1 MTAQAL
7 PYGPAFGP
15 GLLLPVTLL
24 LLVPLVVAARR
35 AGSLAGAF
43 VVVALWLR
51 YTAGAYHLYMFQ
63 PIAGGLSGN
72 ALLSIAVTGFGL
84 LFVVRPANLALKWLL
99 PVYAL
104 VALALFSAGLNGDF
118 AGGINVAVKYAY
130 MVVVIIAVFQALRR
144 DPEAR
149 FLSWAMVSFLPL
161 LVFQALSL
169 ALNLP
174 KGAEDGDGLVW
185 IGGYNHEAAF
195 SVALLTGFLVGCF
208 ARSAPRAVRIAF
220 LTAILLGI
228 LLAGYRTTILALAPL
243 ALAVFLSGLTMGVRR
258 DQRGPMA
265 ATAAVAG
272 MLLIAVAALLYS
284 EKFADL
290 AAFLSDPAGLIKPPR
305 DFDLLERQVMSGRP
319 LIWSSYIYAWA
330 EGTPLQ
336 HLFGL
341 GPESWEGVFKVYPH
355 NTLVATLYELGWF
368 GLAAMILLWA
378 TMISAAA
385 SARGERFMLLSAHF
399 AFFLLNMATMP
410 FWQVEGLAFYGLL
423 CGYTIFARSAARR
436 APSATSPR
444 ERRIPE
450 SPLAGR
456 SSPYRSGGVAR

>member
-24 LLVPLVVAARR
+24 LLIPLVVAARR
-35 AGSLAGAF
+35 AGSMAGAF

-63 PIAGGLSGN
+63 PLAGGLSGN

-104 VALALFSAGLNGDF
+104 VVLALFSASLNGDF

-130 MVVVIIAVFQALRR
+130 MVVIIVAVFQALRR

-149 FLSWAMVSFLPL
+149 FLGWAMVSFLPL

-195 SVALLTGFLVGCF
+195 SVAMLTGFLVGCF

-220 LTAILLGI
+220 LAATLIGI
-228 LLAGYRTTILALAPL
+228 LLAGYRTSILAVAPL
-243 ALAVFLSGLTMGVRR
+243 ALAVFLSDLTTSVRR

-265 ATAAVAG
+265 ATAAVVG
-272 MLLIAVAALLYS
+272 MLVVAVAALFYS
-284 EKFADL
+284 DKFADL
-290 AAFLSDPAGLIKPPR
+290 AAFLADPAAMIKPPR

-368 GLAAMILLWA
+368 GVAAMILLWTVMA
-378 TMISAAA
+378 SAAA
-385 SARGERFMLLSAHF
+385 SARGERFKLLAAHF

-423 CGYTIFARSAARR
+423 CGCSIHAARAAVAVR
-436 APSATSPR
+436 GRPR
-444 ERRIPE
+444 HHASR
-450 SPLAGR
+450 LLH
-456 SSPYRSGGVAR
+456 Y

>member
-1 MTAQAL
+1 VTAQAL
-7 PYGPAFGP
+7 PYGPAFGL
-15 GLLLPVTLL
+15 GILLPVTAL
-24 LLVPLVVAARR
+24 LLVALVIAARR
-35 AGSLAGAF
+35 AGSVAGAF
-43 VVVALWLR
+43 VVVALWMR

-63 PIAGGLSGN
+63 PLAGGLSGN
-72 ALLSIAVTGFGL
+72 ALLSIGITAFGL

-104 VALALFSAGLNGDF
+104 VGLALLSAALNGDA

-130 MVVVIIAVFQALRR
+130 MIVIMIAVFQALRS
-144 DPEAR
+144 DPDAR

-174 KGAEDGDGLVW
+174 KGSEDGDGLVW

-195 SVALLTGFLVGCF
+195 SVAMMTGFLVGCF
-208 ARSAPRAVRIAF
+208 AKSAPRGVRVAF
-220 LTAILLGI
+220 LAATFLGI
-228 LLAGYRTTILALAPL
+228 LLAGYRTTILAAAPL
-243 ALAVFLSGLTMGVRR
+243 ALAVFLSGLTLSVRR
-258 DQRGPMA
+258 DQRVPMA
-265 ATAAVAG
+265 VTAVVAG
-272 MLLIAVAALLYS
+272 VLLVSFAALSYS
-284 EKFADL
+284 ESFTDL

-305 DFDLLERQVMSGRP
+305 DFDLLERQVMSARP

-368 GLAAMILLWA
+368 GIAAMIVLWTVMFA
-378 TMISAAA
+378 AAA
-385 SARGERFMLLSAHF
+385 SAHGERFKLLAAHF

-410 FWQVEGLAFYGLL
+410 FWQVEGLALYGLL
-423 CGYTIFARSAARR
+423 CGYTVYAARA
-436 APSATSPR
+436 APHPQKR
-444 ERRIPE
+444 LRRQIPGAKMRP
-450 SPLAGR
+450 SL
-456 SSPYRSGGVAR
+456 

>member
-1 MTAQAL
+1 VTAQAL
-7 PYGPAFGP
+7 PYGPAFGL
-15 GLLLPVTLL
+15 GILLPVTAV
-24 LLVPLVVAARR
+24 LLVALVIAAQR
-35 AGSLAGAF
+35 AGSVAGAF
-43 VVVALWLR
+43 VVVALWMR

-72 ALLSIAVTGFGL
+72 ALLSIGVTGFGL

-104 VALALFSAGLNGDF
+104 VGLALFSAALNGDA

-130 MVVVIIAVFQALRR
+130 MIVIMIAVFQALRS
-144 DPEAR
+144 DPDAR

-174 KGAEDGDGLVW
+174 KGSEDGDGLVW

-195 SVALLTGFLVGCF
+195 SVAMMTGFLVGCF
-208 ARSAPRAVRIAF
+208 AKSAPRAVRVAF
-220 LTAILLGI
+220 LLATLIGI
-228 LLAGYRTTILALAPL
+228 LLAGYRTTILAFAPL
-243 ALAVFLSGLTMGVRR
+243 ALAAFLSGLTLSVRR
-258 DQRGPMA
+258 DQRASMA
-265 ATAAVAG
+265 VTAMVAG
-272 MLLIAVAALLYS
+272 VLLVSVAALSYS
-284 EKFADL
+284 ASFADL
-290 AAFLSDPAGLIKPPR
+290 AAFLADPAGLIKPPR

-330 EGTPLQ
+330 AGTPLQ

-355 NTLVATLYELGWF
+355 NTLIATLYELGWF
-368 GLAAMILLWA
+368 GVAAMIALWTVMFA
-378 TMISAAA
+378 AAA
-385 SARGERFMLLSAHF
+385 SAHGERFKLLAAHF

-410 FWQVEGLAFYGLL
+410 FWQVEGLALYGLL
-423 CGYTIFARSAARR
+423 CGYTIYAARAAPRPRRPRSADARR
-436 APSATSPR
+436 
-444 ERRIPE
+444 
-450 SPLAGR
+450 PL
-456 SSPYRSGGVAR
+456 PARP

>member
-1 MTAQAL
+1 VTAQAL
-7 PYGPAFGP
+7 PYGPAFGL
-15 GLLLPVTLL
+15 GILVPVTLL

-35 AGSLAGAF
+35 AGGMAGAF
-43 VVVALWLR
+43 VVFALWLR
-51 YTAGAYHLYMFQ
+51 TTAGAYHLYMFQ
-63 PIAGGLSGN
+63 PLAGGLSGN
-72 ALLSIAVTGFGL
+72 ALLSVAVTGFGL

-99 PVYAL
+99 PVYVL
-104 VALALFSAGLNGDF
+104 ILLALFSASLNGDLV
-118 AGGINVAVKYAY
+118 GGINIAVKYAY
-130 MVVVIIAVFQALRR
+130 MIVILLAAFQALRR

-149 FLSWAMVSFLPL
+149 FLTWAMVSFLPL

-169 ALNLP
+169 ALNMP

-195 SVALLTGFLVGCF
+195 SVALLTGFLVGGL

-220 LTAILLGI
+220 LSVTLVAI

-243 ALAVFLSGLTMGVRR
+243 ALAIFLGGLTMSVRR
-258 DQRGPMA
+258 DQRGAMA
-265 ATAAVAG
+265 VTATVAG
-272 MLLIAVAALLYS
+272 VLLFAIAALLYRES
-284 EKFADL
+284 FADL
-290 AAFLSDPAGLIKPPR
+290 AAFLADPAALIKPPR

-330 EGTPLQ
+330 DGTPLQ

-368 GLAAMILLWA
+368 GVAAMIALWTVMFA
-378 TMISAAA
+378 AAA
-385 SARGERFMLLSAHF
+385 SARGDRFLLIAAHF

-423 CGYTIFARSAARR
+423 CGYTVHAARAAARR
-436 APSATSPR
+436 TTVPQDRLAYGF
-444 ERRIPE
+444 PE
-450 SPLAGR
+450 SRGIR
-456 SSPYRSGGVAR
+456 VR

>member
-7 PYGPAFGP
+7 PYGPAFGL
-15 GLLLPVTLL
+15 GILLPVTAV
-24 LLVPLVVAARR
+24 LLVALVIAARR
-35 AGSLAGAF
+35 AGSVAGAF
-43 VVVALWLR
+43 VVVALWMR

-63 PIAGGLSGN
+63 PLAGGLSGN
-72 ALLSIAVTGFGL
+72 ALLSIGVTGFGL

-104 VALALFSAGLNGDF
+104 VVLALFSAALNGDA

-130 MVVVIIAVFQALRR
+130 MIVIMIAVFQALRS
-144 DPEAR
+144 DPDAR

-174 KGAEDGDGLVW
+174 KGSEDGDGLVW

-195 SVALLTGFLVGCF
+195 SVAMMTGFLVGCF
-208 ARSAPRAVRIAF
+208 AKSAPRAVRVAF
-220 LTAILLGI
+220 LLATLIGI
-228 LLAGYRTTILALAPL
+228 LLAGYRTTILAFAPL
-243 ALAVFLSGLTMGVRR
+243 TLAAFLSGLTLSVRR
-258 DQRGPMA
+258 DQRASMA
-265 ATAAVAG
+265 VTAMVAG
-272 MLLIAVAALLYS
+272 VLLVSVAALSYS
-284 EKFADL
+284 ASFADL
-290 AAFLSDPAGLIKPPR
+290 AAFLADPAGLIKPPR

-330 EGTPLQ
+330 AGTPLQ

-355 NTLVATLYELGWF
+355 NTLIATLYELGWF
-368 GLAAMILLWA
+368 GVAAMIALWTVMFA
-378 TMISAAA
+378 AAA
-385 SARGERFMLLSAHF
+385 SAHGERFKLLAAHF

-410 FWQVEGLAFYGLL
+410 FWQVEGLALYGLL
-423 CGYTIFARSAARR
+423 CGYTIHAARAAPRPWPLR
-436 APSATSPR
+436 AA
-444 ERRIPE
+444 EARRRLP
-450 SPLAGR
+450 AG
-456 SSPYRSGGVAR
+456 P

>member
-1 MTAQAL
+1 VTAQAL
-7 PYGPAFGP
+7 PYGPAFGL
-15 GLLLPVTLL
+15 GILLPVTAV
-24 LLVPLVVAARR
+24 LLVALVIAARR
-35 AGSLAGAF
+35 AGSVAGAF
-43 VVVALWLR
+43 VVVALWMR

-72 ALLSIAVTGFGL
+72 ALLSIGVTGFGL

-104 VALALFSAGLNGDF
+104 VGLALFSAALNGDA

-130 MVVVIIAVFQALRR
+130 MIVIMIAVFQALRS
-144 DPEAR
+144 DPDAR

-174 KGAEDGDGLVW
+174 KGSEDGDGLVW

-195 SVALLTGFLVGCF
+195 SVAMMTGFLVGCF
-208 ARSAPRAVRIAF
+208 AKSAPRAVRVAF
-220 LTAILLGI
+220 LLATLVGI
-228 LLAGYRTTILALAPL
+228 LLAGYRTTILAFAPL
-243 ALAVFLSGLTMGVRR
+243 ALAAFLSGLTLSVRR
-258 DQRGPMA
+258 DQRASMA
-265 ATAAVAG
+265 VTAMVAG
-272 MLLIAVAALLYS
+272 VLLVSVAALSYS
-284 EKFADL
+284 ASFADL
-290 AAFLSDPAGLIKPPR
+290 AAFLADPAGLIKPPR

-330 EGTPLQ
+330 AGTPLQ

-355 NTLVATLYELGWF
+355 NTLIATLYELGWF
-368 GLAAMILLWA
+368 GVAAMIALWTVMFA
-378 TMISAAA
+378 AAA
-385 SARGERFMLLSAHF
+385 SAHGERFKLLAAHF

-410 FWQVEGLAFYGLL
+410 FWQVEGLALYGLL
-423 CGYTIFARSAARR
+423 CGYTIYAARAAPRPRPLR
-436 APSATSPR
+436 AAEARRPLSAGP
-444 ERRIPE
+444 
-450 SPLAGR
+450 
-456 SSPYRSGGVAR
+456 

>member
-7 PYGPAFGP
+7 PYGPAFGL
-15 GLLLPVTLL
+15 GILIPVTLL

-35 AGSLAGAF
+35 AGSVAGAF

-51 YTAGAYHLYMFQ
+51 TTAGAYHLYMFQ
-63 PIAGGLSGN
+63 PLAGGLSGN

-99 PVYAL
+99 PVHAL
-104 VALALFSAGLNGDF
+104 ILLALLSASLNGDLV
-118 AGGINVAVKYAY
+118 GGINVAVKYAY
-130 MVVVIIAVFQALRR
+130 MIVILLAAFQALRR

-149 FLSWAMVSFLPL
+149 FLNWAMVSFLPL

-169 ALNLP
+169 ALNMP

-195 SVALLTGFLVGCF
+195 SVALLTGFLVGGL
-208 ARSAPRAVRIAF
+208 ARSAPRAVRTAF
-220 LTAILLGI
+220 LTVTLVAI

-243 ALAVFLSGLTMGVRR
+243 ALATFLGGLTMSVRR
-258 DQRGPMA
+258 DQRGAMA
-265 ATAAVAG
+265 VTATVAG
-272 MLLIAVAALLYS
+272 VLLFAIAALSYS
-284 EKFADL
+284 QSFADL
-290 AAFLSDPAGLIKPPR
+290 AAFLADPAALIKPPR

-330 EGTPLQ
+330 DGTPLQ

-368 GLAAMILLWA
+368 GVAAMISLWTVMFA
-378 TMISAAA
+378 AAA
-385 SARGERFMLLSAHF
+385 SARGDRFLLIAAHF

-410 FWQVEGLAFYGLL
+410 FWQVEGLALYGLL
-423 CGYTIFARSAARR
+423 CGYTIHAARAAR
-436 APSATSPR
+436 WGAASA
-444 ERRIPE
+444 RRDRLSFGISRLQRRP
-450 SPLAGR
+450 GR
-456 SSPYRSGGVAR
+456 

>member
-1 MTAQAL
+1 MTTQAL
-7 PYGPAFGP
+7 PYGPAFGL
-15 GLLLPVTLL
+15 GILLPVTAV
-24 LLVPLVVAARR
+24 LLVALVIAARR
-35 AGSLAGAF
+35 AGSVAGAF
-43 VVVALWLR
+43 VVVALWMR

-72 ALLSIAVTGFGL
+72 ALLSIGVTGFGL

-104 VALALFSAGLNGDF
+104 VGLALFSAALNGDA

-130 MVVVIIAVFQALRR
+130 IIVIMLAVFQALRS
-144 DPEAR
+144 DPDAR

-174 KGAEDGDGLVW
+174 KGSEDGDGLVW

-195 SVALLTGFLVGCF
+195 SVAMMTGFLVGCF

-220 LTAILLGI
+220 LLATLVGI
-228 LLAGYRTTILALAPL
+228 LLAGYRTTILAFAPL
-243 ALAVFLSGLTMGVRR
+243 ALAAFLSGLTLSVRR
-258 DQRGPMA
+258 DQRAPMA
-265 ATAAVAG
+265 VTAVVAG
-272 MLLIAVAALLYS
+272 VLLVSVAALSYS
-284 EKFADL
+284 ASFADL
-290 AAFLSDPAGLIKPPR
+290 AAFLADPAGLIKPPR

-330 EGTPLQ
+330 AGTPLQ

-355 NTLVATLYELGWF
+355 NTLIATLYELGWF
-368 GLAAMILLWA
+368 GVAAMIALWTVMVA
-378 TMISAAA
+378 AAA
-385 SARGERFMLLSAHF
+385 SARGERFKLLAAHF

-410 FWQVEGLAFYGLL
+410 FWQVEGLALYGLL
-423 CGYTIFARSAARR
+423 CGYTIHAARAAARLRMPRSADARR
-436 APSATSPR
+436 
-444 ERRIPE
+444 
-450 SPLAGR
+450 PLAAG
-456 SSPYRSGGVAR
+456 P